1 MMETDWLFWAIAFLF
16 FLPMHI
22 GTPLLYLLLED
33 GPGVARQRLPGLL
46 VRGTLSALAA
56 FGIALLL
63 WPYSRLAAT
72 AAIVLALLHPWLE
85 LLIMRG
91 RSRTG
96 D

>member
-1 MMETDWLFWAIAFLF
+1 METDWLLWAIAFLF

-22 GTPLLYLLLED
+22 GIPLLYLLLED
-33 GPGVARQRLPGLL
+33 GPGALRQRLPGLL

-63 WPYSRLAAT
+63 WPYSRLAA
-72 AAIVLALLHPWLE
+72 AATLGVALLYPWFE
-85 LLIMRG
+85 LLVVRG
-91 RSRTG
+91 RSGSG